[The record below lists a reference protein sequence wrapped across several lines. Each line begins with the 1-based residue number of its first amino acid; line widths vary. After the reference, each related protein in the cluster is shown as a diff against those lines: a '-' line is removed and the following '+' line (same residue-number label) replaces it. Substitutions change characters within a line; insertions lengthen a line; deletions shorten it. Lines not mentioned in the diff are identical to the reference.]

1 MAKETLKYNSLKTV
15 FDDYFLTK
23 SLLSNYN
30 YTKTRH
36 HTNDLLAT

>member
-1 MAKETLKYNSLKTV
+1 MAKEPLKFNSLKTV

-30 YTKTRH
+30 
-36 HTNDLLAT
+36 